1 MSNTESEQAV
11 VESSKDSL
19 DSTAGDKKKE
29 EGMWN
34 SDTKRKKDFKYNYTE
49 VVMKFAV
56 IDWNIGK

>member
-1 MSNTESEQAV
+1 M

-56 IDWNIGK
+56 IDWNIGI